1 MLWSSCRSIS
11 GCEHDFHSVVLT
23 FSTLGVHRRIRRIFG
38 LRRGAGPGFER
49 RRMLARRLTQLGIE
63 QFDGFLTSLRDDPS
77 ADAPLDLLTESTT
90 SEPIDVEIEAEVRR
104 FRSRL
109 EIAEY
114 LSRLLRLDTATL
126 RTDAGFWCW
135 LALYWFE
142 TLCPV
147 VRERWKPGN
156 RNRWL
161 ADLEDPRKS
170 CRHFLAGPFQI
181 YRAHRDDP
189 RRAMSLLCG
198 SPTQPGPLVQLI
210 ASRPSLVTCNAV
222 VGVATRLYYDA
233 SQGRN
238 RPGLNAKSPGSPR
251 RFADVLSQLDLTWDL
266 HSLSIAQ
273 LLNLLPAEFD
283 KFHRTSRNRQRP
295 LIE

>member
-1 MLWSSCRSIS
+1 
-11 GCEHDFHSVVLT
+11 
-23 FSTLGVHRRIRRIFG
+23 
-38 LRRGAGPGFER
+38 
-49 RRMLARRLTQLGIE
+49 MLARRLTQSGIA
-63 QFDGFLTSLRDDPS
+63 QFEAFLASIRQHPT
-77 ADAPLDLLTESTT
+77 ADAPLDLLTDPGT

-109 EIAEY
+109 EIAEH
-114 LSRLLRLDTATL
+114 LTRMLRIDSSTL

-135 LALYWFE
+135 LSLYWFE
-142 TLCPV
+142 SLCPV
-147 VRERWKPGN
+147 VKDRWNPGN
-156 RNRWL
+156 CFHWS
-161 ADLEDPRKS
+161 ADLEDPRKT
-170 CRHFLAGPFQI
+170 CRHILAGPFQI

-198 SPTQPGPLVQLI
+198 SPSQPGPLVPLI

-233 SQGRN
+233 ANGRN
-238 RPGLNAKSPGSPR
+238 RPGLSAKSPGSPR

-266 HSLSIAQ
+266 HSLSVEQ
-273 LLNLLPAEFD
+273 LLELLPSEFD
-283 KFHRTSRNRQRP
+283 EFHRSVAKRQLP

>member
-1 MLWSSCRSIS
+1 ML
-11 GCEHDFHSVVLT
+11 T
-23 FSTLGVHRRIRRIFG
+23 
-38 LRRGAGPGFER
+38 
-49 RRMLARRLTQLGIE
+49 RRLTQSGIE
-63 QFDGFLTSLRDDPS
+63 QFDAFLASLRDHPA
-77 ADAPLDLLTESTT
+77 ADAPLDLLTESET

-109 EIAEY
+109 EIAEH
-114 LSRLLRLDTATL
+114 LSRMLRKDTSTL
-126 RTDAGFWCW
+126 RADAGFWCW

-142 TLCPV
+142 SLCPV
-147 VRERWKPGN
+147 VRDRWNPGD
-156 RNRWL
+156 RFRWL
-161 ADLEDPRKS
+161 ADLEDPRRT
-170 CRHFLAGPFQI
+170 CRHLLAGPFQI

-198 SPTQPGPLVQLI
+198 TPAQPGALVPLI

-233 SQGRN
+233 AQGRN
-238 RPGLNAKSPGSPR
+238 RPGLSAKSPGSPR

-266 HSLSIAQ
+266 HSLSIEQ
-273 LLNLLPAEFD
+273 LLTLLPSEFD
-283 KFHRTSRNRQRP
+283 EFHRSHSKRQRP

>member
-1 MLWSSCRSIS
+1 
-11 GCEHDFHSVVLT
+11 
-23 FSTLGVHRRIRRIFG
+23 
-38 LRRGAGPGFER
+38 
-49 RRMLARRLTQLGIE
+49 MLARRLTQSGIE
-63 QFDGFLTSLRDDPS
+63 QFDAFLGSLRDTPA
-77 ADAPLDLLTESTT
+77 ADAPLELLTDPAT

-109 EIAEY
+109 EVAEH
-114 LSRLLRLDTATL
+114 LHRLLRMDTSTL

-135 LALYWFE
+135 LSLYWFE
-142 TLCPV
+142 RLCPV
-147 VRERWKPGN
+147 VKERWSPGD
-156 RNRWL
+156 RFRWL
-161 ADLEDPRKS
+161 ADLEDPRRT
-170 CRHFLAGPFQI
+170 CRHILLGPFQI

-189 RRAMSLLCG
+189 RRAMALLCG
-198 SPTQPGPLVQLI
+198 TPSQPGLLALLI

-233 SQGRN
+233 VNGRN

-266 HSLSIAQ
+266 HSLSTEQ
-273 LLNLLPAEFD
+273 LLRLLPTEFD
-283 KFHRTSRNRQRP
+283 QFHRKNSKRQRP